1 MSNWYY
7 LMAQLPSFSIEQNAP
22 LPITEKYVTE
32 LCSRFLDKK
41 TFLTLKNISLQPPV
55 QPIKTGSNLV
65 DAWYS
70 QERQLR
76 LALAQIRALKM
87 KKQFNVPVRSMPPDV
102 LQVART
108 ATGFESPLDAE
119 MYLVKARIN
128 ALESLRPL
136 EEFSSDA
143 LFAYVLKLKLTLR
156 LNKFNVEKG
165 KSSYQTIYSKIL
177 GQSTGDN
184 T

>member
-7 LMAQLPSFSIEQNAP
+7 LMAQLPSFSIEQSAKIP
-22 LPITEKYVTE
+22 VTQEYVTE

-41 TFLTLKNISLQPPV
+41 TFFTLKNISLEPPV
-55 QPIKTGSNLV
+55 EITKTGSALL

-70 QERQLR
+70 KERYLR

-87 KKQFNVPVRSMPPDV
+87 KKQFKVPVLSFPPDI

-108 ATGFESPLDAE
+108 ATGFENPLEAE
-119 MYLVKARIN
+119 MYLVKARIK

-156 LNKFNVEKG
+156 LNKFNAEKG
-165 KSSYQTIYSKIL
+165 KDSYHRIYSKIL
-177 GQSTGDN
+177 AQSTGDN